1 MIQKTNARAGSTSAA
16 SARQVAPSDGPET
29 WGQWSGRKHYSL
41 EVVQHPIRARMCG
54 FGDKDRRPLAPAAVA
69 KMIVR
74 REDGSLVDVDEID
87 CSFFLVTVDLWSSDG
102 KHEMNL
108 VLHPTSADR
117 YVPANTPK
125 GKRRGTV
132 TTNTTN
138 QRPSRQSPERSAPT
152 PTTTQYPQPSNTAY
166 SPQGYP
172 FPAQPAPLPESNSFQ
187 AVHPYAPPPDSNAPS
202 WGYPPATANV
212 DRSQSY
218 APPPALPSIHAIN
231 RNASPTNADSAAP
244 EYGAPAQA
252 GPNPSSQDWQIQTQV
267 REDQGNVDYRTWP
280 QQPAY
285 ATMEGPTIPPSPA
298 TGHPP
303 ANADPRDGAYGSV
316 APGAPGGPAEGYP
329 QQARYSQEPPFTPVQ
344 TSPTAQQQIDSS
356 MYASASYA
364 QQQHQQQTQSQYH
377 QQGSS
382 YQEPTPPST
391 IPPLPRH
398 TYTRTLVGP
407 LASNACRLLDEHRKP
422 GIFFLFQDLSIR
434 TEGTFRLRLR
444 LMNVGAPPA
453 PEPRAPCVHTDMS
466 PVLAQTFT
474 DPFVVFSAKRFP
486 GVPDTTA
493 LSIALGNQGQKLP
506 LRNRNGSSKQGRKR
520 RRDGSDVS
528 GDESD
533 EA

>member
-1 MIQKTNARAGSTSAA
+1 MIQKTNARSGSTSTAPG
-16 SARQVAPSDGPET
+16 RQTSSSDGPET

-74 REDGSLVDVDEID
+74 KEDGSLVDVDDID

-132 TTNTTN
+132 TTNTSN
-138 QRPSRQSPERSAPT
+138 QRSSRQSPERSAAT
-152 PTTTQYPQPSNTAY
+152 PTATQYPQPSNAAY
-166 SPQGYP
+166 STQGYP

-187 AVHPYAPPPDSNAPS
+187 AVHPYAPTPDTSAPS
-202 WGYPPATANV
+202 WGYPPSNASV
-212 DRSQSY
+212 DRAQSY
-218 APPPALPSIHAIN
+218 APPALPSIHAVN
-231 RNASPTNADSAAP
+231 RNTSPANADSTAP

-252 GPNPSSQDWQIQTQV
+252 AAGATGQDWQIQTPV
-267 REDQGNVDYRTWP
+267 RDDQGSVDFRNWP
-280 QQPAY
+280 PQPAY
-285 ATMEGPTIPPSPA
+285 PTMDGHTIASAPP
-298 TGHPP
+298 GHPP

-316 APGAPGGPAEGYP
+316 APGAPGGGSEPYA
-329 QQARYSQEPPFTPVQ
+329 QQARYSQEPPYTPVQ

-377 QQGSS
+377 QGSS

-453 PEPRAPCVHTDMS
+453 PEPRALSVHTDVS

-474 DPFVVFSAKRFP
+474 EPFVVFSAKRFP

-520 RRDGSDVS
+520 RRDGSDAS